1 MTTAN
6 LETVLEEVKVPTDE
20 ERQEL
25 RKRLETWP
33 APEPS
38 TPAEGDAKRD
48 VYDEIDRRLL
58 AAGVIRRIPPPITDL
73 TPYRDRVMLKIEGKP
88 VSETIIEER
97 R

>member
-6 LETVLEEVKVPTDE
+6 LEIVLEGVKSLTDE

-25 RKRLETWP
+25 RTRLESWP
-33 APEPS
+33 APEPLAP
-38 TPAEGDAKRD
+38 TEGDVKRD
-48 VYDEIDRRLL
+48 VYDEINHRLL
-58 AAGVIRRIPPPITDL
+58 AAGVIRRIPPPITDFS
-73 TPYRDRVMLKIEGKP
+73 PYRDRVMLKIEGKP